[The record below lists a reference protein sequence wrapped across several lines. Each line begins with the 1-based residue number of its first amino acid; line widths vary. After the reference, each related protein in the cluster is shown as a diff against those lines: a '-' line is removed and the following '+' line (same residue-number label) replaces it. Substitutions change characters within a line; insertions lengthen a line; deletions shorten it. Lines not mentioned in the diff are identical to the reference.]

1 MLVGYNLSRVNQYSF
16 WGSVYRVNW
25 LRAKCRRD
33 RWAEELTLVRSEME
47 WTRLFHTHRIKL
59 WESRAIVAASDSP
72 SLQYYAHRQAW
83 TWTLLRTQAENA
95 LKDSSSS
102 SVKVAK

>member
-1 MLVGYNLSRVNQYSF
+1 MSTISLPIDQGSAQS
-16 WGSVYRVNW
+16 SVYRVNW

-47 WTRLFHTHRIKL
+47 WTKLFHTHRINL
-59 WESRAIVAASDSP
+59 WENRAIAAAAHNP

-83 TWTLLRTQAENA
+83 TWTLLRTQAESA
-95 LKDSSSS
+95 IKDSSSGS
-102 SVKVAK
+102 AKVAK